1 MRKTKNSILT
11 LGALLA
17 AATAGVSGQDT
28 TPAASTTNAVPE
40 KAAAPATQAGDASA
54 SKSAVHFEGTDLK
67 LGRLPAISFHGFA
80 SQGLIASTEYNYLGK
95 TKSGLGS
102 PEFNEF
108 GLNASMSPFPRT
120 RIAAQVFTFDLGNV
134 GNYDVV
140 LDYGSVE
147 YTFCDE
153 LGIRAGRVRR
163 PSGIYNSIQDID
175 LARTSILL
183 PQGVYD
189 GRNRD
194 YAASVDGGS
203 GYGSVGLGKL
213 GSFSYEAYGGMVNL
227 SEEGG
232 LARRF
237 QDIQNNTP
245 GNYYKQV
252 SGFPLMGAQFWW
264 MTPLQG
270 LRAGAGLSEAFGFSY
285 DYFARTRGDVTYEAD
300 VPTQLYSLEYQIKS
314 WTFQAEYR
322 TQNSSSH
329 TIDKGGIFGRSRNR
343 NAAWYLGAAYRFNKW
358 LEAGSYYTEF
368 YSNAANSD
376 GKGTAVP
383 SNAFQKDGAF
393 SLRFDPKPW
402 WTMKLELHALT
413 GTALLYDLPNN
424 RVRNDDV
431 WYMLAAKTTFSF

>member
-1 MRKTKNSILT
+1 MAPSTNAIPDK
-11 LGALLA
+11 
-17 AATAGVSGQDT
+17 AAT
-28 TPAASTTNAVPE
+28 
-40 KAAAPATQAGDASA
+40 PATQVGTAAEG
-54 SKSAVHFEGTDLK
+54 KSGVRFEGTDLK
-67 LGRLPAISFHGFA
+67 LGRLPPISFHGFA
-80 SQGLIASTEYNYLGK
+80 SQGLIASTDYNYLGK
-95 TKSGLGS
+95 TAHGLGS
-102 PEFNEF
+102 AEFNEF

-120 RIAAQVFTFDLGNV
+120 RIAAQAFTFDLGSV

-140 LDYGSVE
+140 LDYGLVE

-153 LGIRAGRVRR
+153 LGVRGGRVRR
-163 PSGIYNSIQDID
+163 PQGIYNHIQDVD

-189 GRNRD
+189 ARNRD

-203 GYGSVGLGKL
+203 AYGNIALGKL
-213 GSFSYEAYGGMVNL
+213 GSLSYEAYGGMVNL

-237 QDIQNNTP
+237 QDIQNNTA

-252 SGFPLMGAQFWW
+252 NGFPLMGAQLWYT
-264 MTPLQG
+264 TPLPG

-285 DYFARTRGDVTYEAD
+285 DYWTPARKDVTYEAD
-300 VPTQLYSLEYQIKS
+300 VPTQLYSLEYQLKS

-329 TIDKGGIFGRSRNR
+329 NINSSGIFSRTRNR

-368 YSNAANSD
+368 YANASNAD

-383 SNAFQKDGAF
+383 SNAFQKDGAI

-402 WTMKLELHALT
+402 WTLKLELHALT